1 MPDKV
6 LKIFKF
12 DMSKRVCSFKKCHYR
27 AVEKNTIECVSKS
40 ESQVLHPLNYFSGV
54 YNEKTQKLRKKK
66 INSVLPLK
74 HILKLGAGKAGGRRG
89 TNICPC

>member
-12 DMSKRVCSFKKCHYR
+12 DMSKGVCSFKKCHYR
-27 AVEKNTIECVSKS
+27 AVEKKYYTECFSKS

-54 YNEKTQKLRKKK
+54 YNEKKQLFYLL
-66 INSVLPLK
+66 S
-74 HILKLGAGKAGGRRG
+74 IL
-89 TNICPC
+89 